1 MKTDATVG
9 QTTQNFEHVYSHDL
23 HLGSREVTN
32 PNNPVNGKVWRWGEG
47 AGPEVIEAPQR
58 YSASGVQYYQVNDE
72 RNAQRKTYRAGSVTA
87 GDYNDD
93 SRYAEWQQV
102 NGSVVPC
109 RVALGPNLSELF
121 SAYNLTLDA
130 DRASSAATSSALSL
144 AATDL
149 EYEVTRVKS
158 PVLGRDLNPMGR
170 GDGTYYCNGGNLAP
184 SGSIAIMGA
193 RPSLVGE
200 IAYGFGSAVNNR
212 ELPSWEWLNRIM
224 RAQMFCPLYIVT
236 CPTYLGS
243 MDDPCE
249 GMDTSDPWVLCCLC
263 MPAMC
268 GECPPCSPTRG
279 CCHVKLPGF
288 GTYCATPPP
297 PWDCDK
303 IREQCNLV
311 KGLYYTIY
319 EKAGCGIIGK
329 PYMYRGRDSGNR
341 MWTQQG
347 CKALERAFR
356 DPGPPPPWEHPGF
369 GKWCGDAYWAYGYGN
384 SLCRHEAECCP

>member
-1 MKTDATVG
+1 MPQGSATTARHQGALSAHNRFVP
-9 QTTQNFEHVYSHDL
+9 
-23 HLGSREVTN
+23 LG
-32 PNNPVNGKVWRWGEG
+32 
-47 AGPEVIEAPQR
+47 AR
-58 YSASGVQYYQVNDE
+58 Y
-72 RNAQRKTYRAGSVTA
+72 
-87 GDYNDD
+87 
-93 SRYAEWQQV
+93 
-102 NGSVVPC
+102 VP
-109 RVALGPNLSELF
+109 
-121 SAYNLTLDA
+121 
-130 DRASSAATSSALSL
+130 ASSYRRPEAGRWKL

-279 CCHVKLPGF
+279 CCHVKLRGF
-288 GTYCATPPP
+288 GQYCLGRPPEPPPDGGGGDGNGNGGGGNGCKPPSIPPEGPPPGGEPPPIQPPP
-297 PWDCDK
+297 PPPGIPPGGPGGPGGGNGGPGGSGEPPLPPPFARFTECTQRCMDFIEDAPSCPP
-303 IREQCNLV
+303 
-311 KGLYYTIY
+311 YYPKT
-319 EKAGCGIIGK
+319 GK
-329 PYMYRGRDSGNR
+329 PPAEEAARCFG
-341 MWTQQG
+341 G
-347 CKALERAFR
+347 CVLWCATRLKALNKTKL
-356 DPGPPPPWEHPGF
+356 DPIDTGVLSSWVEACCSLISAGAEHPPPEGIPPDW
-369 GKWCGDAYWAYGYGN
+369 
-384 SLCRHEAECCP
+384 L